1 MAASQKK
8 STPDARLP
16 DALGASLGLW
26 IALFDAISADFSPL
40 ARVWKPTKLEFGL
53 VCLIKQKERTLAYLI
68 PSTGRFEV
76 SIVLGNR
83 AAALALGSDIRTQT
97 KKLISEARIYAEGR
111 GVRFFVESSED
122 VLAVVKLLKFK
133 TTPP

>member
-1 MAASQKK
+1 MATSQKK
-8 STPDARLP
+8 STPEARLP

-26 IALFDAISADFSPL
+26 TALIDAISADFSPL
-40 ARVWKPTKLEFGL
+40 ARVWKPTKLEFGM
-53 VCLIKQKERTLAYLI
+53 VCLIKQNERTLAYLI
-68 PSTGRFEV
+68 PGTGRFEV

-83 AAALALGSDIRTQT
+83 AAALALGSDLRART
-97 KKLISEARIYAEGR
+97 KKLISEARVYAEGR
-111 GVRFFVESSED
+111 GVRFFVDSTED